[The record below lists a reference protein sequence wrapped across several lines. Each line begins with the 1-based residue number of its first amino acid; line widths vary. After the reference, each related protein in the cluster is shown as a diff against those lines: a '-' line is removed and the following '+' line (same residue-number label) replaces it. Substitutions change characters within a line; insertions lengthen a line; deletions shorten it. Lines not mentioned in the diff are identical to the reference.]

1 MTHHRRARS
10 RWGNN
15 RLRIALFVNLDK
27 TLCDLARFFQVT
39 RIESGLRTTRLSLI
53 ELHLTPDPPQHRHA
67 THTNARPQLIDQTRY
82 EQANLHKYDAA
93 ERTVGAALRGGPSLT
108 SDLHSEEGGHGG

>member
-39 RIESGLRTTRLSLI
+39 RIERRLRTTRLSLI
-53 ELHLTPDPPQHRHA
+53 ELHLTPDPPHHSPPPPPPPHPRHA

-82 EQANLHKYDAA
+82 EQRTLHKYDAA
-93 ERTVGAALRGGPSLT
+93 ERTVGAALRGRP
-108 SDLHSEEGGHGG
+108 

>member
-27 TLCDLARFFQVT
+27 TLCDLARFLQIA
-39 RIESGLRTTRLSLI
+39 RIERRLPTTRLSLI
-53 ELHLTPDPPQHRHA
+53 KLPLPPHLPPAPPQHRHA

-82 EQANLHKYDAA
+82 EQRNLHKYDAA
-93 ERTVGAALRGGPSLT
+93 ERTVGAALRGRPSLT
-108 SDLHSEEGGHGG
+108 SDLHF